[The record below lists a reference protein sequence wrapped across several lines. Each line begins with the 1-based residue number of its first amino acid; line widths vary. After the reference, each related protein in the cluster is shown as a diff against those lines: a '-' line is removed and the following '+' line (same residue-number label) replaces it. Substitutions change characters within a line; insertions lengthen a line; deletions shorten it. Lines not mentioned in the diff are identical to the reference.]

1 MIIHTYHLTSL
12 ILGCLIALVIFLLI
26 RKDRLHIRYSLW
38 WICVAIATAVIGS
51 FPWLV
56 DAVAVKLGVAYPP
69 VLLLTVA
76 LGFLLIKILTMD
88 IERSEHERKIR
99 LLTQRL
105 AVFESDQHFEDAK
118 PPESE

>member
-1 MIIHTYHLTSL
+1 MIIRTYHLTSL
-12 ILGCLIALVIFLLI
+12 ILGILIALVIFYLI

-38 WICVAIATAVIGS
+38 WILVATGTAVIGS

-56 DAVAVKLGVAYPP
+56 DYIAGKLDIAYPP
-69 VLLLTVA
+69 VLLLTA
-76 LGFLLIKILTMD
+76 SLGFLLIKILTMD

-105 AVFESDQHFEDAK
+105 AVYESDQRSESPNH
-118 PPESE
+118 PESE

>member
-1 MIIHTYHLTSL
+1 MPIRAYHLTSL
-12 ILGCLIALVIFLLI
+12 ILGFLIAFVIFFLI
-26 RKDRLHIRYSLW
+26 RKDRLHIRYSMW
-38 WICVAIATAVIGS
+38 WIFVAASTAIIGS

-56 DAVAVKLGVAYPP
+56 DYIAGQLGVAYPP

-105 AVFESDQHFEDAK
+105 AVYEGDRDYESGK
-118 PPESE
+118 PPES